1 MLTPTLG
8 RIFGGIFAG
17 TMATPVHQQAAQS
30 EEHPAR
36 SAASLQDI
44 AVGQGSP
51 NERHVTIAGIPMLF
65 RDEGD
70 VVVQFR
76 PEFDYDLR
84 ETAVGAKL
92 IPSLT
97 PHWAVCAEHHCGL
110 TQAIATAIKAGGAA
124 PSRSVA
130 VSASREPEARSNLPR
145 VERVDKPIQAST
157 DEPPVASTQPRRN
170 DRTNFGRIKEWGEKK
185 FPDGK
190 RPGKFY
196 ESFCLTLTT
205 RGEDRV
211 LQGEGLRD
219 AISDVGCQIG
229 EFVEV
234 KRLGKIKVP
243 AVDKHGVP
251 KLDDLGQPM
260 MWDKWQWSIKRK
272 S

>member
-1 MLTPTLG
+1 MISSSLG
-8 RIFGGIFAG
+8 RLIGGIFSG
-17 TMATPVHQQAAQS
+17 TPLTSPDS
-30 EEHPAR
+30 ERHEHPEPTRTAKP
-36 SAASLQDI
+36 DTYI
-44 AVGQGSP
+44 PVGQGGP
-51 NERHVTIAGIPMLF
+51 NERQVTIGGVPMLF

-70 VVVQFR
+70 VVVQFH

-92 IPSLT
+92 IPSLS
-97 PHWAVCAEHHCGL
+97 PHWAVCEEHRCGL
-110 TQAIATAIKAGGAA
+110 TQAISTAIKTGAA
-124 PSRSVA
+124 SKITTVPPAAVA
-130 VSASREPEARSNLPR
+130 LASSATPVRAEPRSN
-145 VERVDKPIQAST
+145 T
-157 DEPPVASTQPRRN
+157 PPTQTHVAPLAEHVTRRN
-170 DRTNFGRIKEWGEKK
+170 DRSNFGHIKEWGEKK

-196 ESFCLTLTT
+196 ESFCLTLTA

-219 AISDVGCQIG
+219 AIADVGCQIG
-229 EFVEV
+229 ELVEV

-251 KLDDLGQPM
+251 KLDDQGQQLL
-260 MWDKWQWSIKRK
+260 WDKWQWAIKRK

>member
-1 MLTPTLG
+1 MLLSSFG
-8 RIFGGIFAG
+8 RLIGGIFSG
-17 TMATPVHQQAAQS
+17 SPLSTNVPEPQVYLGPS
-30 EEHPAR
+30 R
-36 SAASLQDI
+36 SSNPDANI
-44 AVGQGSP
+44 TVGQGGP
-51 NERHVTIAGIPMLF
+51 KERHVTIAGVPMLF

-70 VVVQFR
+70 VVVQFH
-76 PEFDYDLR
+76 PEFDYDLH

-97 PHWAVCAEHHCGL
+97 PHWAVCAEHQCGL
-110 TQAIATAIKAGGAA
+110 TQAIAIAIKAGFAA
-124 PSRSVA
+124 NQKPATPAAAFGRTV
-130 VSASREPEARSNLPR
+130 RETPERAEPR
-145 VERVDKPIQAST
+145 VESSSAPSDSASLADNVT
-157 DEPPVASTQPRRN
+157 RRN

-196 ESFCLTLTT
+196 ESFCLTLTA

-219 AISDVGCQIG
+219 AIADIGCQIG

-251 KLDDLGQPM
+251 KLDDHGQPLL
-260 MWDKWQWSIKRK
+260 WDKWQWLIKRK